1 MNWQPHLLLS
11 VHTALQQ
18 GVKVTV
24 SEEERRELKEAFDF
38 NDSDS
43 NGQIDFM
50 EFMSLLEGLEA
61 GIDAAQA
68 QFGFET
74 VDTDGDGAI
83 SFDEF
88 VEWWRE
94 T

>member
-1 MNWQPHLLLS
+1 
-11 VHTALQQ
+11 
-18 GVKVTV
+18 VTV
-24 SEEERRELKEAFDF
+24 TEKERLELKEAFDY

-43 NGQIDFM
+43 SGKIDFV
-50 EFMSLLEGLEA
+50 EFLAMLEGLEA
-61 GIDAAQA
+61 GIDASQA
-68 QFGFET
+68 QLGFKT

-88 VEWWRE
+88 LEWWRA